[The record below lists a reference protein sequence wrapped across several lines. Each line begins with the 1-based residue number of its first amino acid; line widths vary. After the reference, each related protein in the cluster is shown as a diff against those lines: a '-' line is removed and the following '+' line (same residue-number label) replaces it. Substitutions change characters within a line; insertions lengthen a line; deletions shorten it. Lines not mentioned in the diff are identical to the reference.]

1 MVGHQLTN
9 GFTAPSPRPRSKQL
23 QGSTYKEVS
32 APSLQRSIRVPAERA
47 GMGFA
52 KERNRELLS
61 NGDRVLR
68 KDRIELLEEI
78 GFNWEVNR
86 RIGQSKIKRDSGG
99 LKQSY
104 FIHTKMGKLSK

>member
-1 MVGHQLTN
+1 
-9 GFTAPSPRPRSKQL
+9 
-23 QGSTYKEVS
+23 
-32 APSLQRSIRVPAERA
+32 
-47 GMGFA
+47 MGFA

-104 FIHTKMGKLSK
+104 FIHTKMGKLSKGSGLTKNPTGKESRCLPMVLNTLVIMRMG